1 MATRPSANAVRAVW
15 PVLPGPSLTMPF
27 LARCEH
33 HLHVNGAES
42 MEGFL
47 RSEGWDELQ
56 LAGCYRGSATA
67 RTPAPGREPN
77 AATVRLRR
85 CVVDITPSR
94 AAGQSASDA
103 TDVAA

>member
-1 MATRPSANAVRAVW
+1 
-15 PVLPGPSLTMPF
+15 MPF

-42 MEGFL
+42 MEGDGIGGWGHWTRRRLDTAFL